1 VTEPAITLVDP
12 AIPHPAPVERGL
24 IDRVSIS
31 WKDGQAVAAAIAERL
46 PRRAFLVALDLI
58 RAGVIADE
66 GDYTNALSLLRLAED
81 LDSSSRPC
89 WRRPC

>member
-24 IDRVSIS
+24 IDRVSFS

-46 PRRAFLVALDLI
+46 PVALDLI
-58 RAGVIADE
+58 RAGVIAFLPFVDQ
-66 GDYTNALSLLRLAED
+66 GLAGLSPDLLPSGGLGRVHSGLQGGH
-81 LDSSSRPC
+81 P
-89 WRRPC
+89 